1 MSNINKYEEQFFAV
15 AASLKEDAAKF
26 YEKNNG
32 SAGTRLRKGLIKL
45 KNLAT
50 EIRKDIQEI
59 KNKQKSSTK
68 K

>member
-26 YEKNNG
+26 YEKNT
-32 SAGTRLRKGLIKL
+32 SIAGTRLRKGLIRL
-45 KNLAT
+45 KKLAT
-50 EIRKDIQEI
+50 EIRKDIQNI
-59 KNKQKSSTK
+59 KNEQKSSTK

>member
-1 MSNINKYEEQFFAV
+1 MTNINKYEEKFFAL
-15 AASLKEDAAKF
+15 ADSLKEDATKF